1 MEPTEVIMPET
12 GWEAQPDLTPREVFL
27 HMIRESANTLT
38 VVADCLEKPGMCRRV
53 ADRDELRRRLAGVI
67 ARCETVRLAL
77 GKGSA

>member
-1 MEPTEVIMPET
+1 MEPTEAVTPET

-27 HMIRESANTLT
+27 QMMRESVNTLT
-38 VVADCLEKPGMCRRV
+38 VVADCLEKPNMCRRV

-77 GKGSA
+77 GKGGA